1 MITLGIDLSS
11 MPAGTAACSINWKK
25 DQAIASPPVV
35 GCSDDTLDALI
46 SEADVIGI
54 DAPFG
59 WPEEFVAAVANWTAD
74 TWSPEVRDRLRFR
87 VTDFVVSKRVGRP
100 VLSVSTNQI
109 ALPAMRAMALLRRH
123 QVTDRG
129 GDGRFFEMYPA
140 GSLFC
145 WKLRCRGYKK
155 RVDAGCA
162 GLRKEILS
170 ELRMKLPWLD
180 VPETYAESSD
190 ALDALVAA
198 LSARAAAQGLTAKP
212 NPDQMATA
220 RREGW
225 IHLPT
230 ALPRA

>member
-11 MPAGTAACSINWKK
+11 MPEGTAACSITWTNS
-25 DQAIASPPVV
+25 QAIASPPAV
-35 GCSDDTLDALI
+35 GCTDEKLDALI
-46 SEADVIGI
+46 SESDVIGI

-59 WPEEFVAAVANWTAD
+59 WPEEFVAAVADWTAD

-87 VTDFVVSKRVGRP
+87 VTDLVVAKRVGRP

-123 QVTDRG
+123 KVTDRG
-129 GDGRFFEMYPA
+129 GDGRFFEVYPA

-145 WKLRCRGYKK
+145 WKLRCRAYK
-155 RVDAGCA
+155 RVDAKCA
-162 GLRKEILS
+162 GFRNEILS

-180 VPETYAESSD
+180 VTETYAGSSD
-190 ALDALVAA
+190 TLDALVAA
-198 LSARAAAQGLTAKP
+198 LTARAAAQGLTVKP
-212 NPDQMATA
+212 NPDQMAKA

-230 ALPRA
+230 ALPQA